1 MEENYMKKILSLGA
15 AAAVLSLT
23 AVAAS
28 AAIAPTMTPA
38 TPVAGEDITV
48 EIVANGMT
56 QEATTFTVK
65 ASDNLTFVSAAP
77 TESGLANFN
86 QDTMKFA
93 WANSSVPADGTVL
106 LTLTYTVD
114 AAADDEVS
122 IALIPDAGFTDIS
135 ADAVAA
141 VVVDGAATSEGDV
154 TVEPTVEVVTTEEVP
169 TTEEISEEPSSEEV
183 PTAEPTVE
191 PASTEETTE
200 DVGVVTTEE
209 TAETPATEDNGS
221 ADADNG
227 KGNPNTGVALAVV
240 PAVLAGAAIVVAKKR
255 K

>member
-1 MEENYMKKILSLGA
+1 MKKILSLGA

-38 TPVAGEDITV
+38 TPVAGENVTV

-56 QEATTFTVK
+56 QDATTFTVK
-65 ASDNLTFVSAAP
+65 ASDNLTLIDNAPVAGGLFSAE
-77 TESGLANFN
+77 TN
-86 QDTMKFA
+86 KFA
-93 WANSSVPADGTVL
+93 WAGTSVPADGTVL

-122 IALIPDAGFTDIS
+122 VSLVPDAGFTDIS

-141 VVVDGAATSEGDV
+141 VVVDGAASNEPDV
-154 TVEPTVEVVTTEEVP
+154 
-169 TTEEISEEPSSEEV
+169 SSEEV
-183 PTAEPTVE
+183 P
-191 PASTEETTE
+191 SSE
-200 DVGVVTTEE
+200 DVPSSDENGGVVSSE
-209 TAETPATEDNGS
+209 EDNTADANKT
-221 ADADNG
+221 ADADDNKGDG
-227 KGNPNTGVALAVV
+227 KGNPETGIALAVV

>member
-1 MEENYMKKILSLGA
+1 MKKILSLGA

-38 TPVAGEDITV
+38 TPVAGETVTV

-56 QEATTFTVK
+56 QDATTFTVK
-65 ASDNLTFVSAAP
+65 ASDNLTLVDNAPVAGGLFSAE
-77 TESGLANFN
+77 TN
-86 QDTMKFA
+86 KFA
-93 WANSSVPADGTVL
+93 WAGTSVPADGTVL

-122 IALIPDAGFTDIS
+122 VSLVPDAGFTDIA

-141 VVVDGAATSEGDV
+141 VVVDGAATADTDI
-154 TVEPTVEVVTTEEVP
+154 TVDASSDETVTTDE
-169 TTEEISEEPSSEEV
+169 SSDENG
-183 PTAEPTVE
+183 
-191 PASTEETTE
+191 
-200 DVGVVTTEE
+200 GVVS
-209 TAETPATEDNGS
+209 TEDNT
-221 ADADNG
+221 ADADKTADAADGDNNGDG
-227 KGNPNTGVALAVV
+227 KGNPETGIALAVV

>member
-1 MEENYMKKILSLGA
+1 MKKILSLGA

-28 AAIAPTMTPA
+28 AAIAPTFTPA
-38 TPVAGEDITV
+38 TPVAGDTVTV

-56 QEATTFTVK
+56 QDATTFTVK
-65 ASDNLTFVSAAP
+65 ASDNLTLVDNAPVAGGLFSAE
-77 TESGLANFN
+77 TN
-86 QDTMKFA
+86 KFA
-93 WANSSVPADGTVL
+93 WAGTSVPADGTVL

-122 IALIPDAGFTDIS
+122 VSLVPDAGFTDIA

-141 VVVDGAATSEGDV
+141 VVVDGADTSD
-154 TVEPTVEVVTTEEVP
+154 TDIT
-169 TTEEISEEPSSEEV
+169 IDSSSEE
-183 PTAEPTVE
+183 TTTDE
-191 PASTEETTE
+191 ST
-200 DVGVVTTEE
+200 DDNGIVS
-209 TAETPATEDNGS
+209 TEDNT
-221 ADADNG
+221 ADATKDADNNNGDG
-227 KGNPNTGVALAVV
+227 KGNPETGIALAVV